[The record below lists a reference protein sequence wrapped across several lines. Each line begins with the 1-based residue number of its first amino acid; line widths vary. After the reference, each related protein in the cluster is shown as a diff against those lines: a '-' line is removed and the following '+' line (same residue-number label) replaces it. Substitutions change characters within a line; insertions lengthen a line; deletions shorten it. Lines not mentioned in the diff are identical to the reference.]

1 MMNDQAPDI
10 RSSRSD
16 MGVWIAIAAAALA
29 VGLVAHSLFPRYQ
42 LTPIA
47 GDAVVVFDRWTGAFQ
62 RATYGP
68 DGEPRATAVMR
79 PF

>member
-1 MMNDQAPDI
+1 MTDPI
-10 RSSRSD
+10 PETRTSRAD
-16 MGVWIAIAAAALA
+16 LGMWIGIAAAVLAL
-29 VGLVAHSLFPRYQ
+29 GLVAHSLFPRYE
-42 LTPIA
+42 LTPHG

-68 DGEPRATAVMR
+68 DGEPRATAVVR